1 MPDKTKATMIIRLS
15 RDEVQYILDN
25 ANRQSV
31 SEISDWIGCT
41 PQTVRNQM
49 RKHGIKPRNVIRYN
63 AEQTLAIQSMIHDG
77 YTYQEI
83 ADRLQQDKQSI
94 KRRVWFLRSQG
105 IPIEEPRVK
114 RSTSQQRRG

>member
-1 MPDKTKATMIIRLS
+1 
-15 RDEVQYILDN
+15 
-25 ANRQSV
+25 
-31 SEISDWIGCT
+31 
-41 PQTVRNQM
+41 
-49 RKHGIKPRNVIRYN
+49 
-63 AEQTLAIQSMIHDG
+63 MIHDG

-114 RSTSQQRRG
+114 RSTSQQRRE